1 MPRGRPRIDKPR
13 EEARHREAY
22 LYWFN
27 LTEKGYNTTD
37 AIKVTAE
44 HCGVVERAVWNWYNK
59 FNWQERATIRR
70 DKIMEEV
77 EKKENR
83 TLAENRVSY
92 LKILHKLLD
101 DYIQEGLPAQI
112 ESVKDLEI
120 VIKNCL
126 VLQDSPTEVVKN
138 KNTNINIDAEDLFD
152 EDLMRQIIEEETTN
166 NNIENEEGTSE

>member
-1 MPRGRPRIDKPR
+1 MSKIK
-13 EEARHREAY
+13 EEPRHRDAY

-27 LTEKGYNTTD
+27 LTENGFTTTE
-37 AIKVTAE
+37 AIKETATYS
-44 HCGVVERAVWNWYNK
+44 GVVERAVWNWYKK
-59 FNWQERATIRR
+59 FKWDERAQKRR
-70 DKIMEEV
+70 EKIMEEV

-83 TLAENRVSY
+83 TLAENRLSY

-101 DYIQEGLPAQI
+101 DYIQDGLPAQI

-138 KNTNINIDAEDLFD
+138 KTTQTNINIDAEDLFD
-152 EDLMRQIIEEETTN
+152 EDLMRQIIEEEYSESEQKQ
-166 NNIENEEGTSE
+166 INEED

>member
-1 MPRGRPRIDKPR
+1 MGRPYGTR
-13 EEARHREAY
+13 EEPRHREAY

-27 LTEKGYNTTD
+27 LTEKGNTTTD
-37 AIKVTAE
+37 AIKITAE
-44 HCGVVERAVWNWYNK
+44 HCGVVERAVWNWYRNFK
-59 FNWQERATIRR
+59 WQERAEKRR
-70 DKIMEEV
+70 DEIMKEV

-101 DYIQEGLPAQI
+101 DYIQDGLPAQI
-112 ESVKDLEI
+112 ETIKDLDL

-138 KNTNINIDAEDLFD
+138 KNTQTNINIDAEDLFD
-152 EDLMRQIIEEETTN
+152 EDLMRQIVEEEYLN
-166 NNIENEEGTSE
+166 RNEEEDETEEEK